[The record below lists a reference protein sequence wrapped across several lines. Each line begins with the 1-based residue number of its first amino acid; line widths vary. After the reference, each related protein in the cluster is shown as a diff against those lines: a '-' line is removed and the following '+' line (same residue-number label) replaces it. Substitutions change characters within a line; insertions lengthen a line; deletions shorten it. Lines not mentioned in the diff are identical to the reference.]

1 MAGTKIIAGLIAL
14 AVSCGCSRSRPIVV
28 GSKNFTEQLV
38 LGEILAQQI
47 ERRLGQ
53 KVKRKLNLGGTLL
66 AHEAL
71 VNGEID
77 VYPEYTGTALTAI
90 LKLPLP
96 SDRAQVFAQVRSE
109 YEKRWRLEWMG
120 PFGFDNS
127 FAIVIHGDEARRN
140 HIFKLSDAARRQTGW
155 LMGAGYEFLERPDG
169 FTGLVKTYGLEING
183 QVKTMDLGLLY
194 RALDQRQVEMIAAS
208 ATDGMLSVLDV
219 TVLQDDKHYFPPYE
233 AAAVVRAESLASRRG
248 MREALDELSGKLTN
262 EAMRRLNYE
271 VDGKH
276 RPLADVAREFLN
288 GPRMRNA
295 RTVNAN
301 QRE

>member
-1 MAGTKIIAGLIAL
+1 MAGTKTIGCLIAL
-14 AVSCGCSRSRPIVV
+14 ALSCGCSRSRPIVV

-38 LGEILAQQI
+38 LGEILAQQL

-53 KVKRKLNLGGTLL
+53 KVDRKLNLGGTLL

-77 VYPEYTGTALTAI
+77 LYPEYTGTALTAI
-90 LKLPLP
+90 LKLPAP
-96 SDRAQVFAQVRSE
+96 SDRAQALGRVTSE
-109 YEKRWRLEWMG
+109 YEKRWRLEWMT

-127 FAIVIHGDEARRN
+127 FAIVIHGDEGRRG
-140 HIFKLSDAARRQTGW
+140 HLLTLSEAAQRRIGW
-155 LMGAGYEFLERPDG
+155 VMGAGYEFLERPDG
-169 FTGLVKTYGLEING
+169 FKGLVKTYGLEIKG

-194 RALDQRQVEMIAAS
+194 RALDQRQVDMIAAS

-233 AAAVVRAESLASRRG
+233 AAAVVRAGSLASRPG
-248 MREALDELSGKLTN
+248 MREALEELSGKLSN
-262 EAMRRLNYE
+262 ETMRKLNYE

-288 GPRMRNA
+288 AHGNGH
-295 RTVNAN
+295 
-301 QRE
+301 Q